1 MFKEGDVYA
10 WTETELPEQ
19 DLKYTADLHLLI
31 SLTYKRYKDL
41 QQAEAQAKEAHI
53 EAALERV
60 RSKTMAM
67 HNSQD
72 VGETVATMFDQLVK
86 LGVTTNR
93 CGILIFSNTNNT
105 EVWTA
110 KSNPNGEATL
120 IIGHLDVTIHPMLQG
135 VRNAWKNKETFF
147 SYELAGDDIKNY
159 YSAINNYPDY
169 PTRFNLDSLPDKR
182 NSQ

>member
-19 DLKYTADLHLLI
+19 DLEIYRRFTSVI
-31 SLTYKRYKDL
+31 SLTYTRFNDL
-41 QQAEAQAKEAHI
+41 QKAEAQAREAQI

-72 VGETVATMFDQLVK
+72 VGDTVATMFDEFVN

-93 CGILIFSNTNNT
+93 CGILIFSKTNNS
-105 EVWTA
+105 EEWTA
-110 KSNPNGEATL
+110 KSNPEGEASL
-120 IIGHLDVTIHPMLQG
+120 IIGHLDLTIHLMLQG
-135 VRNAWKNKETFF
+135 VVMPGK
-147 SYELAGDDIKNY
+147 IKKHFTGTKWPVM
-159 YSAINNYPDY
+159 I
-169 PTRFNLDSLPDKR
+169 
-182 NSQ
+182 